1 MNNLLIP
8 LHKLARRQDENFLTE
23 ILVFLL
29 NYYVQNEP
37 GSAIWLIKLI
47 TDNEL
52 GLSENDLQVLSVE
65 AQHHTPV
72 GIPDIK
78 IETPNFICFIEVKV
92 DEDFG
97 PKQLSTYKEY
107 LQKKSKKES
116 MLITLTKYTY
126 KEHKADIAPRFGFR
140 WRQLSDWLDKL
151 MPNVKSGGMEFP
163 SFKKEVSV
171 FITQQYIQLLKNRGI
186 VMEKINWPLVE
197 GLREFRNI
205 LDMIREAIGTSRA
218 SDEDISVGQIWAGYY
233 VENKKF
239 FVGIFYRD
247 CPEEMVFITEKVEF
261 CDDEPQQKV
270 TDIGIGNSGYGSRG
284 KSRYWKNTIVLTSED
299 EDVHF
304 FSRSKTSQLDYLV
317 DFINKSLDFAE
328 KIIKP

>member
-126 KEHKADIAPRFGFR
+126 KEHKADITPDFGFR
-140 WRQLSDWLDKL
+140 WHQLSDWLDNL
-151 MPNVKSGGMEFP
+151 MPNAKSGGIEFP

-171 FITQQYIQLLKNRGI
+171 FITQQYIQFLKNRG
-186 VMEKINWPLVE
+186 VAMEKINWQLVE

-205 LDMIREAIGTSRA
+205 LDMIREAIGPGRVKTGM
-218 SDEDISVGQIWAGYY
+218 SVGQERAGYY
-233 VENKKF
+233 EKNMKF
-239 FVGIFYRD
+239 FVGIYMNQ
-247 CPEEMVFITEKVEF
+247 PEEMVFITHDAKF
-261 CDDEPQQKV
+261 HDDEPEQKV
-270 TDIGIGNSGYGSRG
+270 TDIGIGISEYGSVG
-284 KSRYWKNTIVLTSED
+284 SWRYWKNTIDLTS

-304 FSRSKTSQLDYLV
+304 FSRSKTSQLEYLA
-317 DFINKSLDFAE
+317 DFINKSLCFVD

>member
-23 ILVFLL
+23 ILAFLL
-29 NYYVQNEP
+29 NYYAQNEP
-37 GSAIWLIKLI
+37 ESAIWLIKFI
-47 TDNEL
+47 TGEEL
-52 GLSENDLQVLSVE
+52 DLSEKDLRVLSVE
-65 AQHHTPV
+65 AQHHTPI

-92 DEDFG
+92 DADFDS
-97 PKQLSTYKEY
+97 KQLSTYKEY
-107 LQKKSKKES
+107 LQKKYKKKS
-116 MLITLTKYTY
+116 VLITLTKYTY
-126 KEHKADIAPRFGFR
+126 KEHKADIAPDFGFR
-140 WRQLSDWLDKL
+140 WRQLSDWLDNL
-151 MPNVKSGGMEFP
+151 MPNVKSGGIEFP

-186 VMEKINWPLVE
+186 VMEKINWQLVE

-218 SDEDISVGQIWAGYY
+218 SAGGMSVGQNWAGCYE
-233 VENKKF
+233 ENKKF
-239 FVGIFYRD
+239 FVGIYYMD
-247 CPEEMVFITEKVEF
+247 QPEEMVFMTQEVEF
-261 CDDEPQQKV
+261 CDDEPEQKA
-270 TDIGIGNSGYGSRG
+270 TDIGIGISEYGSSGRW
-284 KSRYWKNTIVLTSED
+284 RYWKNTIDLTS